1 MSKLIIVFQ
10 FKDTTIYC
18 KIYACRLMK
27 MDYIKL
33 KNKNKKT
40 VQQHNNNSKSDETHP
55 LSNLIHSNTYS
66 NNNN

>member
-1 MSKLIIVFQ
+1 MSFNENGLYK
-10 FKDTTIYC
+10 TE
-18 KIYACRLMK
+18 
-27 MDYIKL
+27 
-33 KNKNKKT
+33 KNNKKT